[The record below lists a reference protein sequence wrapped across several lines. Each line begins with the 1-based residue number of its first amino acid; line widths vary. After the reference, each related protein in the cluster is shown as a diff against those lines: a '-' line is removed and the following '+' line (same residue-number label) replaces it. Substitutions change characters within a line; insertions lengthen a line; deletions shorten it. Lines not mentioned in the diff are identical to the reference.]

1 MATPLHLREHNI
13 FIMSP
18 TLSKPIIPYLILG
31 ELIMM
36 TLELVVVSLN
46 PIFYISTSHSMSKIS
61 LLLHYLL
68 IENLGPHMSEC

>member
-1 MATPLHLREHNI
+1 MKGQMGH
-13 FIMSP
+13 
-18 TLSKPIIPYLILG
+18 PIVLKLDTNRFLIPYLILG

-36 TLELVVVSLN
+36 TLELVVVILN